1 MIRSKHVL
9 WVLAFG
15 LVVPFAALAQQTPQ
29 STTPQ
34 STPPPATA
42 PAAHEKHHATKA
54 HAAPRINLN
63 TATKEE
69 LMTLSGMTDENAD
82 KIIAARPFKSKSQL
96 VEKNILTKE
105 EFKKISAMVTT
116 GKMAHTKGASL
127 TKGASTKK

>member
-1 MIRSKHVL
+1 MIRSKHIL

-15 LVVPFAALAQQTPQ
+15 LVVPFVAFAQQTPQ
-29 STTPQ
+29 S
-34 STPPPATA
+34 STPPATTPPA
-42 PAAHEKHHATKA
+42 AAHERHHATKA

-69 LMTLSGMTDENAD
+69 LMTLSGMTDDSAD
-82 KIIAARPFKSKSQL
+82 KIIAARPFKSKGQL

-105 EFKKISAMVTT
+105 EYKKIASMVTT
-116 GKMAHTKGASL
+116 GKMTHTKGASL

>member
-15 LVVPFAALAQQTPQ
+15 LVVPFVAFAQQTPQ
-29 STTPQ
+29 TTTPPA
-34 STPPPATA
+34 STPPAAA

-63 TATKEE
+63 SATKEE
-69 LMTLSGMTDENAD
+69 LMTLPGMTDETAD
-82 KIIAARPFKSKSQL
+82 KIIAARPFKSKGQL
-96 VEKNILTKE
+96 VEKNLVTKE
-105 EFKKISAMVTT
+105 EFKMISMKVTT

-127 TKGASTKK
+127 TKGTSTKK

>member
-29 STTPQ
+29 STTPPAT
-34 STPPPATA
+34 TPPAAA

-54 HAAPRINLN
+54 HAAPKINLN

-69 LMTLSGMTDENAD
+69 LMTLPGLTDETAD
-82 KIIAARPFKSKSQL
+82 KVIAARPFKSKSQL
-96 VEKNILTKE
+96 VEKNIVTKE
-105 EFKKISAMVTT
+105 EFKKLSMMITT
-116 GKMAHTKGASL
+116 GKMAHTKAASL
-127 TKGASTKK
+127 NKK